1 MRAPCSI
8 DLKDA
13 RNLLRFCF
21 CLGALST
28 VTPDMMLGIAPKW
41 PTVVQGRRRG
51 RGGGSIFNQK
61 IIMSDGGVGGG
72 NEITFE
78 LCGGRGR

>member
-1 MRAPCSI
+1 MADSCPEQETV
-8 DLKDA
+8 A
-13 RNLLRFCF
+13 R
-21 CLGALST
+21 G
-28 VTPDMMLGIAPKW
+28 V
-41 PTVVQGRRRG
+41 RG
-51 RGGGSIFNQK
+51 TSIFNQK